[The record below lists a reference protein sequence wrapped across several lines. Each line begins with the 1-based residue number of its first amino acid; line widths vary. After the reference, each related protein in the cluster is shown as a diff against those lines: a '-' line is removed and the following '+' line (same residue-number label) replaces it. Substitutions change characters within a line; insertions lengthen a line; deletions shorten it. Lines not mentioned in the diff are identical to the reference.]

1 MFRLVLFWRIKI
13 LRKLSF
19 MLCCCMLIIFT
30 GCSQSENKSDSKSI
44 KIIATLFPQYDFAK
58 NIAKDRAEVQLLL
71 PPGTESHTYEPTPVD
86 IISVSSADVFL
97 YTGKFMEPW
106 AEKIIS
112 SVDKVKVV
120 DVSNGIELL
129 ETSHSHEE
137 DHHHE
142 HEEHSHE
149 YDPHIW
155 LDPKLACQMVDN
167 IKVEISQVDPASK
180 DFYNK
185 NAEEYK
191 ERLLELDRKITD
203 AVNLARRKTVVFA
216 GRFAHAYFVKR
227 YGLEYESAFSG
238 CSSEMEPSVK
248 KIAQLVDFI
257 NLNGIPCVYYEEL
270 SEPKVATSLADQTG
284 VKTLKFSTAHNLSKE
299 QIEKGTSYLDVMYE
313 NLENLKVGLN

>member
-1 MFRLVLFWRIKI
+1 
-13 LRKLSF
+13 
-19 MLCCCMLIIFT
+19 MLIIFT
-30 GCSQSENKSDSKSI
+30 GCSQPEKTTNNSKSL

-58 NIAKDRAEVQLLL
+58 NIAKDRADVELLL
-71 PPGTESHTYEPTPVD
+71 PPGTESHTYEPTPAD
-86 IISVSSADVFL
+86 IISISSADVFL

-112 SVDKVKVV
+112 SVDKVKVT

-129 ETSHSHEE
+129 KTSHSHEE
-137 DHHHE
+137 EHHHE

-155 LDPKLACQMVDN
+155 LDPELACHMVEN
-167 IKVEISQVDPASK
+167 IKEKLSQVDPGNK

-191 ERLLELDRKITD
+191 EKLLELDQNIMDTVNSGKRKAI
-203 AVNLARRKTVVFA
+203 VFA
-216 GRFAHAYFVKR
+216 GRFAHAYFVKK

-248 KIAQLVDFI
+248 KITHLVDFI
-257 NLNGIPCVYYEEL
+257 NSNNIPCVYYEEL
-270 SEPKVATSLADQTG
+270 SEPKVATSLAEQTG

-313 NLENLKVGLN
+313 NLENLKAGLN